1 MFLVIGLVIVF
12 VFHRDE
18 YHGKFECE
26 FNATLK
32 LSFLYDLMESLK
44 KNYNI
49 ESYAIS
55 NQNTLVNIF
64 LDRVGHAK

>member
-1 MFLVIGLVIVF
+1 MDGYLIVC
-12 VFHRDE
+12 VFHREE
-18 YHGKFECE
+18 YHGKFDCE
-26 FNATLK
+26 FNATLQ

-44 KNYNI
+44 KSYNI

-64 LDRVGHAK
+64 LDRVGHTK